1 MKNHHHQG
9 GKWPPWPSSTS
20 TRSGSA
26 ALRSEHKVLLDLL
39 DRRLRGRAPELDRHS
54 PAQDL
59 EGERAP
65 SARRSQSPPAPAPSG
80 ARLLP
85 PPLHTALPASSSTM
99 SRTHTRPS
107 VEHTSPPCLPP
118 PPSGALHV
126 TSVCPTGEDL
136 PPPERARGHPSA
148 ENTLLQSDAERR
160 LPEAGAARLRL
171 RPSCLGPGDT
181 LPVPAHART
190 AHALYTLSA
199 L

>member
-9 GKWPPWPSSTS
+9 KKWPPWPSSTS
-20 TRSGSA
+20 TRSGSELPRA
-26 ALRSEHKVLLDLL
+26 EHKVLLVLL
-39 DRRLRGRAPELDRHS
+39 DRRLCGRAPELDRHS

-160 LPEAGAARLRL
+160 LPEAGAARQHPRPQHRKIGNTPLR
-171 RPSCLGPGDT
+171 
-181 LPVPAHART
+181 HART
-190 AHALYTLSA
+190 RAAHAL
-199 L
+199 